1 MPPAVAMSTRSR
13 RRSQAAPPRH
23 HVHQRGPGRG
33 GSPGDRR
40 RRRRLRP
47 DQRRV
52 ARGVRVRHD
61 APSRRCLRRQRRL
74 LRPDRRLRRVLRPG
88 RGARVRPE
96 LASLTGEGLSG
107 AAYVVE
113 DASDD
118 QPTVFS
124 TEPGRDDY
132 TPAWSLHR
140 VTWSGEPR
148 VVRSEAEILDAERS
162 GDLTI
167 ERTNIVFNGGMVKWS
182 SGEMAVDDER
192 TDYLGK
198 GQLLEPVDT
207 TALTATF
214 KLSQCFPASPL
225 LRAGPLDG
233 TDGRHDPHPLL
244 PAPAGRAVT
253 GRRHRPH
260 ERVPERRVRL
270 PVGSLAMTR

>member
-1 MPPAVAMSTRSR
+1 MHTVTVPLRKSVVPVLAVLGLTL
-13 RRSQAAPPRH
+13 AACGGDVDPVTAPL
-23 HVHQRGPGRG
+23 PG
-33 GSPGDRR
+33 GSPDGTTSTSEAQAAAEARAIVGDVVDFALTSDEWPGAFGFVTM
-40 RRRRLRP
+40 RLREGAF
-47 DQRRV
+47 DGNDV
-52 ARGVRVRHD
+52 YFVRTD
-61 APSRRCLRRQRRL
+61 ASDESFAQAEELVYVPK
-74 LRPDRRLRRVLRPG
+74 
-88 RGARVRPE
+88 

-198 GQLLEPVDT
+198 GQLLDPSTPRRSRPRSSSASASRPAATSCWT
-207 TALTATF
+207 TRWNRWPT
-214 KLSQCFPASPL
+214 
-225 LRAGPLDG
+225 
-233 TDGRHDPHPLL
+233 
-244 PAPAGRAVT
+244 
-253 GRRHRPH
+253 
-260 ERVPERRVRL
+260 
-270 PVGSLAMTR
+270 